1 MSAMADLDIEL
12 RQALRAVENR
22 VAWRDEW
29 MDDNS
34 DEDGE
39 PKISYTYWDEA
50 MADHSYAIADAGEA
64 LAGVVRKLIGED
76 E

>member
-12 RQALRAVENR
+12 RQALRAVEKR
-22 VAWRDEW
+22 IAWRDEW
-29 MDDNS
+29 MDENS
-34 DEDGE
+34 DDEGE
-39 PKISYTYWDEA
+39 PTMSYSRWDESL
-50 MADHSYAIADAGEA
+50 ADHAYSIADAGEA

>member
-12 RQALRAVENR
+12 RQALRAVEKR
-22 VAWRDEW
+22 IAWRDEW
-29 MDDNS
+29 ADENS

-39 PKISYTYWDEA
+39 PTISYTYWDEA
-50 MADHSYAIADAGEA
+50 MADHSYSIADAGEA